1 MEVILLEKIRNV
13 GNLGDK
19 VHVKDG
25 FGRNYLLPQRKAVSA
40 TAKNLEKF
48 EASRAD
54 LEKHA
59 GESLKAAQ
67 VRAEKFAQLGTITI
81 AAKVIDEDKLYGSIG
96 IVDIAE
102 ALKQAKVEVSKSEIK
117 LPTGPIRHIGEYD
130 IDLYLHS
137 DVVAQIKISI
147 VAEQ

>member
-19 VHVKDG
+19 VSVKPG
-25 FGRNYLLPQRKAVSA
+25 FGRNYLLPQRKAISA
-40 TAKNLEKF
+40 TKTNLEKF
-48 EASRAD
+48 EARRSE
-54 LEKHA
+54 LEVHA
-59 GESLKAAQ
+59 AEILNAAK
-67 VRAEKFAQLGTITI
+67 VRAEKLSGMTAVTIV
-81 AAKVIDEDKLYGSIG
+81 AKVIDEGKLYGSVG

-102 ALKQAKVEVSKSEIK
+102 AMKNAGIEVSKSEIK

-137 DVVAQIKISI
+137 DVIATVKIVI
-147 VAEQ
+147 TPEQ

>member
-19 VHVKDG
+19 VNVKDG

-48 EASRAD
+48 EARRSE
-54 LEKHA
+54 LEAHA
-59 GESLKAAQ
+59 EESLKSAQARAA
-67 VRAEKFAQLGTITI
+67 KFAQLGTITI
-81 AAKVIDEDKLYGSIG
+81 AAKVIDEGKLYGSIG
-96 IVDIAE
+96 IVDIVE
-102 ALKQAKVEVSKSEIK
+102 AVKHAGIEVSKSEVK
-117 LPTGPIRHIGEYD
+117 LPAGPIRHIGEYD

-137 DVVAQIKISI
+137 DVVATIKIN
-147 VAEQ
+147 VTPEQ